1 MQALEAVPATSNNR
15 NAYLCSCCDRVKSIG
30 CCAGIA
36 LNETSSSGTNG
47 FRDEV
52 SRQIST
58 RIYHLVSIIIVWANG
73 VFLVMSVSN
82 T

>member
-1 MQALEAVPATSNNR
+1 MPICVRAVTVSNQ
-15 NAYLCSCCDRVKSIG
+15 SQSIKSIG
-30 CCAGIA
+30 CYAGIA